1 MVWVFEACG
10 FDRVLAVGFLV
21 WDFGIWVVGGG
32 GWFCFLREGRGA
44 GWGW

>member
-32 GWFCFLREGRGA
+32 GGGFVF
-44 GWGW
+44 